1 MEKLKVCHFESGLI
15 IEKDGLEDCIVI
27 PNYMKY
33 CFYEDLLT
41 ACLNNQ
47 FTDYNDINGNE
58 IILKPY
64 PENAMSCFINNVYS
78 GELDYVLLN
87 ENSIAIP
94 VETEG
99 TFDYFEVYDSRLMEC
114 YLLEKEEV
122 LRLSK

>member
-15 IEKDGLEDCIVI
+15 IEKYGLEDCIVI

-58 IILKPY
+58 ITLKPY
-64 PENAMSCFINNVYS
+64 PENTMSCFINNVYS
-78 GELDYVLLN
+78 GELDYILLN

-94 VETEG
+94 VETDG
-99 TFDYFEVYDSRLMEC
+99 TFDYFEIYDSTLTEC

-122 LRLSK
+122 LRLTK

>member
-1 MEKLKVCHFESGLI
+1 MEKLKVLHFESGLI
-15 IEKDGLEDCIVI
+15 IEKYGLEDCIVI
-27 PNYMKY
+27 PNYLKY

-58 IILKPY
+58 ITLKAN
-64 PENAMSCFINNVYS
+64 PEYTMSCFINNVYS

-94 VETEG
+94 VETGDTEQLYEI
-99 TFDYFEVYDSRLMEC
+99 FDSSTVET
-114 YLLEKEEV
+114 YLLYESEIF
-122 LRLSK
+122 